1 MQQLASL
8 TVPQAVH
15 EFESLRASH
24 RLRDKLK
31 VVGHEAD
38 VEWGHLGWN
47 RSKMHSE
54 QVREGIAFL
63 TKNGPIPAYFS
74 LFSSF
79 QYTIFL
85 TVNDKY
91 NFLPMTIFKLRTSA
105 VRSDPSTN

>member
-47 RSKMHSE
+47 QSEIHLE
-54 QVREGIAFL
+54 QVREGINKKWANPVHFFF
-63 TKNGPIPAYFS
+63 IFVFS
-74 LFSSF
+74 IHN
-79 QYTIFL
+79 IF
-85 TVNDKY
+85 DSE
-91 NFLPMTIFKLRTSA
+91 R
-105 VRSDPSTN
+105 